1 MLSYQSVSRF
11 SLINPYAGMPQLN
24 KNSKKNLLNGGYRPL
39 VAGLLFFLSVAFSLP
54 AFAADVTLAWDP
66 NSESDLEGYGVYFSQ
81 NDPGP
86 PYNLSGYVALSDLS
100 TPSAPTFTVTGLEN
114 GGRYHF
120 AVTAYDTSGN
130 ESSFSISI
138 CADVGDVITPCPSSD
153 TGGGGDSGSGS
164 GGGSS
169 TGGSG
174 SSGGGGGGGC
184 FIQSAAVNDIGL
196 SPRISMLT
204 VIGCVAA
211 SFWIRR
217 KKAL

>member
-1 MLSYQSVSRF
+1 MLSYQSVSKYPRNN
-11 SLINPYAGMPQLN
+11 SSAGMPQRK
-24 KNSKKNLLNGGYRPL
+24 KNSKNKLLNGGCRPL
-39 VAGLLFFLSVAFSLP
+39 AAGLLFFLSVAFYLP

-81 NDPGP
+81 NEPGP
-86 PYNLSGYVALSDLS
+86 PYNLFGYVALSELS

-153 TGGGGDSGSGS
+153 TGDGGDSGSGS

-169 TGGSG
+169 TGG
-174 SSGGGGGGGC
+174 SGGGGGGGC